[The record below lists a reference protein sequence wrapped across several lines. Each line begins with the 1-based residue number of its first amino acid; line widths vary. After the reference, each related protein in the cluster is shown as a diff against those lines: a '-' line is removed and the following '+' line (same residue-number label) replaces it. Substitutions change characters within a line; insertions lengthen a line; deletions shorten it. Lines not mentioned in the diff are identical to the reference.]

1 MIYTAWCIF
10 AFGLTFILML
20 PFVLLG
26 SWLASNKSEF
36 GLRLAHGAI
45 RWWGYLAFPLVGMP
59 IRVDWRFRPDPKRAY
74 VYCANHFS
82 YLDIAVLGVIIPGLY
97 AFIGKIGVRKIPLFG
112 YMFAK
117 LHVMVDRSSAESR
130 AYSLTKCIRTLASGR
145 SIIIFPEGGIK
156 AELKPDGSPPTMVYP
171 FKDGAFTM
179 AVQQQVSIVPV
190 TLLNNYR
197 IVPDTKP
204 FRVHWEPVRIVVHEP
219 IPTTGLTQADTN
231 ELRERTYRVI
241 EQSLV
246 IGHRSLVVAKS
257 NPMTND

>member
-1 MIYTAWCIF
+1 MLYTAWCILVF
-10 AFGLTFILML
+10 ALTFLL
-20 PFVLLG
+20 VVPFVLLG
-26 SWLASNKSEF
+26 SWLASNKSEA

-45 RWWGYLAFPLVGMP
+45 RTWGHIAFPLIGMP
-59 IRVDWRFRPDPKRAY
+59 LRVEWRFRPQRGQAY

-145 SIIIFPEGGIK
+145 PIIIFPEGGIK
-156 AELKPDGSPPTMVYP
+156 APLKPDGSPPTMIYP

-179 AVQQQVSIVPV
+179 AIQQQVPVVPV

-197 IVPDTKP
+197 IVPDASP
-204 FRVHWEPVRIVVHEP
+204 FRVHWAPSRIVIHEP
-219 IPTTGLTQADTN
+219 IPTTGLTQTDASA
-231 ELRERTYRVI
+231 LRERTYRTI
-241 EQSLV
+241 EEELV
-246 IGHRSLVVAKS
+246 
-257 NPMTND
+257 TDDQ